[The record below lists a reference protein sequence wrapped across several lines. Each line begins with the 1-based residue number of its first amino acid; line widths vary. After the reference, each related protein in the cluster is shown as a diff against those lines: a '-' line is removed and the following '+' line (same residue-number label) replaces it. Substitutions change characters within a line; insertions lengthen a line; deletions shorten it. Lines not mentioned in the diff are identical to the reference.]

1 MANARLA
8 PKARVAEK
16 AGRPLPLEMWGPTH
30 MYYMYQSPKAPAMGG
45 PVVELPMDWSARK
58 AATGHHTPVSGLP
71 RELEWPVRKAAGHH
85 PPVAGLPQELEWP
98 VGLPREL
105 EGPVRKAAGPQA
117 PVPEQPALQPA
128 AAEEVVATA
137 QVALASKPNV
147 GGE

>member
-1 MANARLA
+1 MAAVANARLA

-30 MYYMYQSPKAPAMGG
+30 MYYMYQSQKAPAMGG

-71 RELEWPVRKAAGHH
+71 RELEWPMRQAACH
-85 PPVAGLPQELEWP
+85 
-98 VGLPREL
+98 
-105 EGPVRKAAGPQA
+105 QA
-117 PVPEQPALQPA
+117 PVPELPALQPA

-137 QVALASKPNV
+137 QVALAASNPNV